1 MKYLRLFFNDFAFD
15 EELKDQ
21 FKNYPKDFLLQQRMN
36 KKIKIKLLNN
46 IERLLLSSIRL
57 EDTNLSDMLA
67 KVQKAVSQYEGA
79 DQTYLVNLFSN
90 LTVRLDDPKL
100 ITKSLC

>member
-1 MKYLRLFFNDFAFD
+1 MKYLQLFFNDFAFD

-21 FKNYPKDFLLQQRMN
+21 FKHYPKDFLFQQRMN
-36 KKIKIKLLNN
+36 RKIKIKLLNN

-67 KVQKAVSQYEGA
+67 KV
-79 DQTYLVNLFSN
+79 
-90 LTVRLDDPKL
+90 
-100 ITKSLC
+100 